1 MGAVTYP
8 NEKVAEF
15 VTSRMVP
22 IQVLFDSPLA
32 ADFKIK
38 WTPTIIVLDYYG
50 KEHHRTVGFFP
61 PEEFIPSMLL
71 GMGKVDFDTDQFND
85 AIIHFDKLLAE
96 YPKSDAAP
104 EAIYLRGVSR
114 YKSSHDPKPLREA
127 YEKLK
132 AEYPASEWAKRA
144 DPYKLID

>member
-8 NEKVAEF
+8 DTKVADF
-15 VTSRMVP
+15 VMGSMVP
-22 IQVLFDSPLA
+22 IQVLADSPLA
-32 ADFKIK
+32 DEFKVK

-61 PEEFIPSMLL
+61 PEEFIPSLIL
-71 GMGKVDFDTDQFND
+71 GMGKIDFDTDQFND
-85 AIIHFDKLLAE
+85 AIVHFDRLLAE
-96 YPKSDAAP
+96 YTKSGAAP

-114 YKSSHDPKPLREA
+114 YKASHDPKPLKEA

-132 AEYPASEWAKRA
+132 AEYPASEWTQRA
-144 DPYKLID
+144 QPYSLL

>member
-8 NEKVAEF
+8 NEKVADF
-15 VTSRMVP
+15 VVNRMVP
-22 IQVLFDSPLA
+22 LQVSFDSPLA

-71 GMGKVDFDTDQFND
+71 GMGKIDFDTDQFND

-132 AEYPASEWAKRA
+132 AEYPASDWAKRA
-144 DPYKLID
+144 DPYKLIG